1 MLLSACGSV
10 RPQERAQATLPND
23 HEGSNKSLVYSSAFE
38 DDLRDGVLFGVGKG
52 ERHVNCAELRREL
65 GSLAVK
71 CDRGTASG
79 LTTDFSVA
87 PGDPVIPSRADGL
100 HRGFFGGE
108 ARSVTLDAVGL
119 RLAVADLGLGKD
131 SMEEAVTKTCNG
143 SFDAWYLRYV
153 DAGADDHVDSLVDGR
168 LMEKRYSFFVYG
180 LRKLVASASCQG
192 TASDF
197 DVFPQAV

>member
-1 MLLSACGSV
+1 M
-10 RPQERAQATLPND
+10 Q
-23 HEGSNKSLVYSSAFE
+23 
-38 DDLRDGVLFGVGKG
+38 
-52 ERHVNCAELRREL
+52 
-65 GSLAVK
+65 
-71 CDRGTASG
+71 
-79 LTTDFSVA
+79 
-87 PGDPVIPSRADGL
+87 
-100 HRGFFGGE
+100 
-108 ARSVTLDAVGL
+108 
-119 RLAVADLGLGKD
+119 
-131 SMEEAVTKTCNG
+131 EAVTKTCNG